1 MPVHP
6 ELDRLFPR
14 LMGSYCE
21 NNSKLRDLLRMT
33 CIIEPMPIL
42 LRTNL
47 ILVKP

>member
-6 ELDRLFPR
+6 ELDRLSPR

-21 NNSKLRDLLRMT
+21 NNSKLSDLLRMT